1 MSVPLQAAY
10 LCPMKVCQ
18 SIIYLFVSNKKPFHL
33 TQMARTGGELPVQSS
48 KKGKICRE
56 SFPRHPSVESCTT
69 MKKGRHGG
77 VLFLRGLQGRKRS
90 GWGPRQA
97 GMSLTTRQRRGPVPV
112 PESFWGEGPGGES
125 FCLQRVSPP
134 ECLSFLQGRH
144 LACLTACGFV
154 QPVSP
159 AAAGFDESVLRQP
172 GAVI

>member
-33 TQMARTGGELPVQSS
+33 TQMAKTGGELPIQSS

-112 PESFWGEGPGGES
+112 PEKFLGRGARGRELLSAKSLSPGVSVIPTRAASRLPG
-125 FCLQRVSPP
+125 RVRL
-134 ECLSFLQGRH
+134 C
-144 LACLTACGFV
+144 
-154 QPVSP
+154 P
-159 AAAGFDESVLRQP
+159 ASRPSGSRSR
-172 GAVI
+172 